1 MDQQESARSINIS
14 SSRYSDKFQPQLI
27 HINTNHIQK
36 NKLDNQE
43 ISPVYEKS
51 HEDMTHDKQMRQTRV
66 NLKKA
71 SNFYTAS
78 QFPQDRMQNARGSKI
93 MQLIK
98 QKNQLKKF
106 KDRLFQN
113 AHIYPRHPNEQL
125 TNFLEE
131 QYIHKI
137 HHHQKNSSQET
148 RFDQVQ
154 MDLQRS
160 VENIHQNQKIPII
173 NPTGKFYMFWQF
185 LRLIQIMFLLWW
197 VPFKISFDPP
207 KTSAMNQIENLL
219 IYLFGVDLLIKLNR
233 GMIDQGQIV
242 YDRLKIVKHYII
254 YELYEDAIYLITL
267 TFVIGNDPLT
277 IYFFPEIIV
286 LIQFTLNF
294 IKLKKTINKY
304 GEMFAI
310 QSNFTEFASLS
321 QLIILIFYFAHFMA
335 CIWYYVGNMS
345 QSSFSN
351 SWIQQQNL
359 QHSAVFHK
367 YGYSF
372 YWATATMVTVGYGD
386 VIPQNIYEV
395 VCAIIMIF
403 FASVVFAFSINAIGV
418 IFSNIDLQK
427 QSYKRNLLLVNQYMN
442 ANEVSLQLQS
452 RVRNYLKYYYEQQ
465 VKGNKQEINSIIE
478 KLSYNLK
485 QELLE
490 DVQIRAITCVEFFT
504 KNFQPSTIHQIAC
517 RMNIQQYTPREIIFQ
532 SNSIDENSIYIIQ
545 KGEINLIDNK
555 TNKIIQ
561 KCSKGQC
568 FGEFEF
574 LTSQKRQTKAIS
586 TTFSSIYRMS
596 RDTFLDIIAE
606 NSTDFQKYCEMRDKI
621 LFHYQDLSIKCVA
634 CEGDHLINDCHYLTY
649 KPDTEFLVKKQLFN
663 SNQERS
669 SFKRKNLRFQRIFN
683 NHEDHEPHNKI
694 QQQDEISISQESGN
708 RQNSSVLESE
718 HQNILFND
726 EATQHIKKRISLW
739 VTNPD
744 QPQIEDKKSIQKSN
758 RHSSDTPTNK
768 QNRKS
773 LFNSS
778 QDHSKRHINNQ
789 QQFLQ
794 VSDQLQL
801 QQQAMNSSNSS
812 QTKSNHQFNQL
823 EHIQSFHSFNFELDK
838 METFQIYFPHNN
850 IQNVLNSYQK
860 QQKLQKYYKIYF
872 STNKYRFIFIEKQ
885 PLPNAFRKSLHRVNS
900 QN

>member
-14 SSRYSDKFQPQLI
+14 SSRYSDQFQPQLI
-27 HINTNHIQK
+27 HINSHHIQK
-36 NKLDNQE
+36 NKHNSQDF
-43 ISPVYEKS
+43 SPIYEKS
-51 HEDMTHDKQMRQTRV
+51 NEEIAQDKQIRQARA
-66 NLKKA
+66 NLKKT
-71 SNFYTAS
+71 SNYYTPS
-78 QFPQDRMQNARGSKI
+78 QFPQDRIQNARGSKI

-106 KDRLFQN
+106 KDRLFLN
-113 AHIYPRHPNEQL
+113 AHIYPRNPNPQL
-125 TNFLEE
+125 TCFLEE
-131 QYIHKI
+131 HFIHKN
-137 HHHQKNSSQET
+137 HHHQKNSQQET
-148 RFDQVQ
+148 RFDQGQLELLKSIENVQ
-154 MDLQRS
+154 Q
-160 VENIHQNQKIPII
+160 HQKIPII

-207 KTSAMNQIENLL
+207 KTYTMNQIERML

-242 YDRLKIVKHYII
+242 YDRLKIIKHYII
-254 YELYEDAIYLITL
+254 YELYEDTIYMITL
-267 TFVIGNDPLT
+267 TFVIASDPIT

-294 IKLKKTINKY
+294 IKLKKTINRY

-310 QSNFTEFASLS
+310 QSNFTEFVSLS

-359 QHSAVFHK
+359 QSSEVFHK

-386 VIPQNIYEV
+386 ITPQNIYEII
-395 VCAIIMIF
+395 CAIIMIF

-427 QSYKRNLLLVNQYMN
+427 QSYKRNLLLINQYMN
-442 ANEVSLQLQS
+442 SNEVSLQLQS
-452 RVRNYLKYYYEQQ
+452 RARNYLKYYYEQQ
-465 VKGNKQEINSIIE
+465 VKGNKQEINSIVE

-490 DVQIRAITCVEFFT
+490 DVQIRAITCVDFFT

-574 LTSQKRQTKAIS
+574 LTSCKRQTKAIS

-606 NSTDFQKYCEMRDKI
+606 NSIDFQRYCEMRDRI
-621 LFHYQDLSIKCVA
+621 LFHYHNLSIKCAA
-634 CEGDHLINDCHYLTY
+634 CQGDHLINQCHYLTY
-649 KPDTEFLVKKQLFN
+649 RPDTEFIIKKQLFK
-663 SNQERS
+663 SNQDRS
-669 SFKRKNLRFQRIFN
+669 QFKRKNLRFQRIFN
-683 NHEDHEPHNKI
+683 NHEDHEPPNKTL
-694 QQQDEISISQESGN
+694 QQNHSNISIDSCDK
-708 RQNSSVLESE
+708 QNSSILESE
-718 HQNILFND
+718 HQNLLLND

-739 VTNPD
+739 ITNSE
-744 QPQIEDKKSIQKSN
+744 QPYLEEKKSIQKSN
-758 RHSSDTPTNK
+758 RYSSDNLTNK

-778 QDHSKRHINNQ
+778 QEQSKKLNNNQ
-789 QQFLQ
+789 QYLQ
-794 VSDQLQL
+794 INDQ
-801 QQQAMNSSNSS
+801 QQQAMNSSNNS
-812 QTKSNHQFNQL
+812 QTKSNHIFNQL

-838 METFQIYFPHNN
+838 METFQIYFPQNN
-850 IQNVLNSYQK
+850 VQNVLNSYQN
-860 QQKLQKYYKIYF
+860 QQKLQKLYKIYF
-872 STNKYRFIFIEKQ
+872 STNKYRFIFIQKE
-885 PLPNAFRKSLHRVNS
+885 PLPNAFKKSIYRVNS

>member
-27 HINTNHIQK
+27 QMNANHIQK
-36 NKLDNQE
+36 NKLDSQDF
-43 ISPVYEKS
+43 SPVYERS
-51 HEDMTHDKQMRQTRV
+51 NDEMAHDKQMRQTRA
-66 NLKKA
+66 NLKKS
-71 SNFYTAS
+71 SNYYTAS
-78 QFPQDRMQNARGSKI
+78 QFPQDRIQNTRGSKFI
-93 MQLIK
+93 QLIK

-106 KDRLFQN
+106 KDKLFQN

-131 QYIHKI
+131 QYIHKNQ
-137 HHHQKNSSQET
+137 HHQKNSQQEV
-148 RFDQVQ
+148 RFDQVN
-154 MDLQRS
+154 MELQKS
-160 VENIHQNQKIPII
+160 IDNVQQYQKIPII

-267 TFVIGNDPLT
+267 TFVIGSDPIT

-310 QSNFTEFASLS
+310 QSNFTEFVSLS

-345 QSSFSN
+345 QSSFTN

-359 QHSAVFHK
+359 QNSEVFHK

-386 VIPQNIYEV
+386 VTPQNIYEV
-395 VCAIIMIF
+395 LCTIIMIF

-427 QSYKRNLLLVNQYMN
+427 QSYKRNLMLINQYMN
-442 ANEVSLQLQS
+442 SNEVSLQLQS

-490 DVQIRAITCVEFFT
+490 DVQIRAINCVEFFI
-504 KNFQPSTIHQIAC
+504 KNFQTSTIHQIAC
-517 RMNIQQYTPREIIFQ
+517 RMSIQQYTPREIIFQ

-574 LTSQKRQTKAIS
+574 LTSYKRQTKAIS

-596 RDTFLDIIAE
+596 RETFLDIIAE
-606 NSTDFQKYCEMRDKI
+606 NSIDFQKYCEMRDKI
-621 LFHYQDLSIKCVA
+621 LFNYQDLSIKCAA
-634 CEGDHLINDCHYLTY
+634 CQGDHLINNCNYITY
-649 KPDTEFLVKKQLFN
+649 KPDTEFLIKKQLFN

-669 SFKRKNLRFQRIFN
+669 SFNRKNLRFQRIFN
-683 NHEDHEPHNKI
+683 NHEDHDPPNKI
-694 QQQDEISISQESGN
+694 QHQDEQSISQDSGN

-718 HQNILFND
+718 HQNILLND
-726 EATQHIKKRISLW
+726 ETTQHIKKRISLW
-739 VTNPD
+739 VTNPE
-744 QPQIEDKKSIQKSN
+744 QPLIMEEKKSIQKSN
-758 RHSSDTPTNK
+758 RHNSDSPTTK
-768 QNRKS
+768 QYKKS
-773 LFNSS
+773 LYNSS
-778 QDHSKRHINNQ
+778 QDQSKRHITNQYLQISDQ
-789 QQFLQ
+789 QQQIHQQ
-794 VSDQLQL
+794 V
-801 QQQAMNSSNSS
+801 MNSSNNS

-850 IQNVLNSYQK
+850 ILNVLNSYQQ
-860 QQKLQKYYKIYF
+860 QQKLQKFYKINI
-872 STNKYRFIFIEKQ
+872 SSNKYRFIFIQKQ
-885 PLPNAFRKSLHRVNS
+885 PLPNAFKKSLYRVNS

>member
-36 NKLDNQE
+36 NKQDSQDF
-43 ISPVYEKS
+43 SPIYEKS
-51 HEDMTHDKQMRQTRV
+51 NDEIGYDKQIRQARA
-66 NLKKA
+66 NIKKS
-71 SNFYTAS
+71 SNYYTAS
-78 QFPQDRMQNARGSKI
+78 QFPQDRIQNARGSKI

-113 AHIYPRHPNEQL
+113 AHIYPRNPNEQL
-125 TNFLEE
+125 ANFLEE
-131 QYIHKI
+131 HYIHKN
-137 HHHQKNSSQET
+137 HHHQKNSQQEAK
-148 RFDQVQ
+148 FDQGQHELLKTFDNVQ
-154 MDLQRS
+154 
-160 VENIHQNQKIPII
+160 QNQKIPII
-173 NPTGKFYMFWQF
+173 NPTGRFYMFWQF

-207 KTSAMNQIENLL
+207 QTSTMNYIEKML
-219 IYLFGVDLLIKLNR
+219 IYLFGLDLLIKLNR

-267 TFVIGNDPLT
+267 TFVIGNDPIT

-294 IKLKKTINKY
+294 IKLKKTINRY

-310 QSNFTEFASLS
+310 QSNFTEFVSLS

-359 QHSAVFHK
+359 QQSAVFYK

-386 VIPQNIYEV
+386 VVPQNIYEV
-395 VCAIIMIF
+395 ICAIIMIF

-427 QSYKRNLLLVNQYMN
+427 QSYKRNLLLINQYMN
-442 ANEVSLQLQS
+442 SNEVSLQLQS

-465 VKGNKQEINSIIE
+465 VKGNKQEINQIIE

-490 DVQIRAITCVEFFT
+490 DVQIRAITNVDFFT

-517 RMNIQQYTPREIIFQ
+517 RMNIQQYTPREIVFQ

-568 FGEFEF
+568 FGEYEF

-606 NSTDFQKYCEMRDKI
+606 NSIDFQKYCEMRDKI
-621 LFHYQDLSIKCVA
+621 LFHYHDLSIKCFA
-634 CEGDHLINDCHYLTY
+634 CQGDHLINQCHYLTY
-649 KPDTEFLVKKQLFN
+649 RPDTEFLIKKQLYN
-663 SNQERS
+663 SNQDRS
-669 SFKRKNLRFQRIFN
+669 QFKRKNLRFQRIFN
-683 NHEDHEPHNKI
+683 NHEDHEPPNKTI
-694 QQQDEISISQESGN
+694 QQDQSIISIESGDK
-708 RQNSSVLESE
+708 QNSSILESE

-726 EATQHIKKRISLW
+726 ETTQHIKKRISLW
-739 VTNPD
+739 VTNPE
-744 QPQIEDKKSIQKSN
+744 QSQIDEKKSIQKSN
-758 RHSSDTPTNK
+758 RHNSDTPTNK

-778 QDHSKRHINNQ
+778 QDQSKRHNNNQ
-789 QQFLQ
+789 QYLQ
-794 VSDQLQL
+794 VNDQQQI
-801 QQQAMNSSNSS
+801 QQQAMNTSNNS
-812 QTKSNHQFNQL
+812 QTKSNPLFNQL

-838 METFQIYFPHNN
+838 METFQIYFPQNN
-850 IQNVLNSYQK
+850 VQNVLNSYQK
-860 QQKLQKYYKIYF
+860 QQKLQKLYKIQF
-872 STNKYRFIFIEKQ
+872 STNKYRFIFIQKE
-885 PLPNAFRKSLHRVNS
+885 PLPNAIRKSLYRVNS
-900 QN
+900 QI